1 MNQHDE
7 KSIANMLALW
17 SVDFQKTETDAIA
30 YLDRVMALEDE
41 TQRERIVWLIKEGI
55 NKMRGGRE

>member
-1 MNQHDE
+1 MNIEDE
-7 KSIANMLALW
+7 RSIANMLALW

-30 YLDRVMALEDE
+30 YLDRVLAFTDE

-55 NKMRGGRE
+55 NKMRGSRE

>member
-17 SVDFQKTETDAIA
+17 SVDFQKTETYAIA
-30 YLDRVMALEDE
+30 YLDRVLAFTDE

-55 NKMRGGRE
+55 NKMRGSRE

>member
-1 MNQHDE
+1 MNIEDE

-17 SVDFQKTETDAIA
+17 SVDFQRDEKAAIA

-55 NKMRGGRE
+55 NKMRGSRE

>member
-1 MNQHDE
+1 MNIEDE

>member
-30 YLDRVMALEDE
+30 YLDRVLAFTDE

-55 NKMRGGRE
+55 NKMRGSRE

>member
-1 MNQHDE
+1 MNIEDE

-30 YLDRVMALEDE
+30 YLDRVMAFTDE

-55 NKMRGGRE
+55 NKMRGSRE

>member
-1 MNQHDE
+1 MNIEDE
-7 KSIANMLALW
+7 RSIANMLALW

>member
-1 MNQHDE
+1 MNIEDE

-30 YLDRVMALEDE
+30 YLDRVMAFTDE

-55 NKMRGGRE
+55 NKINGFRE

>member
-17 SVDFQKTETDAIA
+17 SVDFQRDEKAAIA
-30 YLDRVMALEDE
+30 YLDRVLAFTDE

-55 NKMRGGRE
+55 NKMRGSRE

>member
-1 MNQHDE
+1 MNIEDE

-17 SVDFQKTETDAIA
+17 SVDFQRDEGDAIA
-30 YLDRVMALEDE
+30 YLDRVLALEDE

-55 NKMRGGRE
+55 NKMNGFRE

>member
-1 MNQHDE
+1 MNIEDE

-17 SVDFQKTETDAIA
+17 SVDFQRDEKAAIA

>member
-1 MNQHDE
+1 MNIEDE
-7 KSIANMLALW
+7 KSIANMLALR

-55 NKMRGGRE
+55 NKMRGSRE